1 MDRSGFFAAQISPG
15 AFNLASLNNF
25 DNCAILAAMRR
36 ASSRVSSFVI
46 KKSSAEISAL
56 IALCVTVLCVPMVP
70 SAVNILVLGV

>member
-1 MDRSGFFAAQISPG
+1 MEEPATVKRGSPKHQ
-15 AFNLASLNNF
+15 SMRRR
-25 DNCAILAAMRR
+25 AILAAMRR